1 MGRHDTTLESR
12 FTGSVISFRTHTHIH
27 TKGGNKTKKKRIRR
41 AKLNQKKRRAISLD
55 VVLSEASAGF
65 LDLYPLSIRDTP
77 IPARLPASDI
87 SSTARVYAPAS
98 PAIAAR
104 SWRGRKTQTTRTKKK
119 EKPKTNTISFLFLFF
134 DSKEASS
141 LRHMMWCNKRGKGV
155 VPPLPHPVKQRA

>member
-134 DSKEASS
+134 
-141 LRHMMWCNKRGKGV
+141 
-155 VPPLPHPVKQRA
+155 